1 MNRLMNYP
9 GQKWGIAKE
18 IVSYFPEHIVYLEP
32 FFGSGSVFFSKS
44 RCRMEVINDLDDD
57 VINLFKVIRELPEEL
72 ANLIYFT
79 PYSRQEFQNSYDREN
94 ITDLERAR
102 RFLTGVFQSQ
112 SSSLHY
118 KSGWKRSGILRWHS
132 ISKDWAKVPESI
144 LEAAD
149 RLREVE
155 IEHKNAL
162 ELIPQY
168 NCPECL
174 IYLDPPYIKGT
185 RKLWMYKHE
194 FYKEEQHEQLLE
206 VILQHKGPCV
216 LSGYDNDLYKDVL
229 EDKAKWHKVII
240 KGRARNGNTTN
251 ECLWLNRQKQMSI
264 FQIEG
269 M

>member
-1 MNRLMNYP
+1 MNYP

-18 IVSYFPEHIVYLEP
+18 IVSYFPEHIGYCEP
-32 FFGSGSVFFSKS
+32 FFGSGSVFFNKP
-44 RCRMEVINDLDDD
+44 RCRTEVVNDLDED
-57 VINLFKVIRELPEEL
+57 VFNLFKVIREHPETL
-72 ANLIYFT
+72 ANLVYFT
-79 PYSRQEFQNSYDREN
+79 PYSRQEFDLSYEREN
-94 ITDLERAR
+94 ITDIEKAR
-102 RFLTGVFQSQ
+102 RFISGVFQSQ
-112 SSSLHY
+112 SSSIHNRA
-118 KSGWKRSGILRWHS
+118 GWRRSGTHRWCS
-132 ISKDWAKVPESI
+132 IAHDWAKVPDAI
-144 LEAAD
+144 LDAAE
-149 RLREVE
+149 RLRGVE

-162 ELIPQY
+162 ELIPQC
-168 NCPECL
+168 NDKDWL

-229 EDKAKWHKVII
+229 EDKAKWNKVII

-264 FQIEG
+264 FQIAG